1 METEIIHS
9 EARLRQAMLRSDLNV
24 LDELLAPDLIFT
36 NHLGQVM
43 TKQDDLAAHRSGTLH
58 IESLTPSE
66 QTIQFV
72 GEVAIVSARVRIWGT
87 YAGVTSDTDL
97 RFTRVWAKIT
107 ASAAWQAIAAH
118 SSIVM

>member
-43 TKQDDLAAHRSGTLH
+43 HQCSKNISQSQDG
-58 IESLTPSE
+58 
-66 QTIQFV
+66 
-72 GEVAIVSARVRIWGT
+72 
-87 YAGVTSDTDL
+87 
-97 RFTRVWAKIT
+97 
-107 ASAAWQAIAAH
+107 
-118 SSIVM
+118 